1 MLKRLINNFSCPGQQ
16 QVYKTHP
23 SKKFNMVNTIDMQD
37 MRYLNLFE
45 KIMRVR
51 TRFCFRY
58 NETIVFCVP
67 KPLVAKAIG
76 EGGRNIKKM
85 SGILDKRIK
94 VVVVPKGINDVEIFI
109 KSVVSPVTFKN
120 IEIKDNEVIV
130 AGGSHKAALIGRNK
144 RRLLEMQKIVRDFFG
159 KEFRVV

>member
-1 MLKRLINNFSCPGQQ
+1 
-16 QVYKTHP
+16 
-23 SKKFNMVNTIDMQD
+23 MVNTIDMQE

-67 KPLVAKAIG
+67 RTMVARAIG
-76 EGGRNIKKM
+76 ERGRNIKKM
-85 SGILDKRIK
+85 SGILDKKIK
-94 VVVVPKGINDVEIFI
+94 VVIVPKGINDVGIFI

-120 IEIKDNEVIV
+120 IEIKDNEIIV
-130 AGGSHKAALIGRNK
+130 AGGSNKAALIGRNK